1 MLKIDPSRDRPRRS
15 VRPSAVVGYA
25 TWAIV
30 AIAATGSAASVFLW
44 RDGVAPL
51 ARAADPL
58 PPPAPQ
64 VVINP
69 QSEREIARLNDA
81 VRALAAERDRLAN
94 RVDQLE
100 RSVGDITASI
110 TKPKQPPLPVEN
122 LEPPKAPPVT
132 VEEPPAASAA
142 PAAPITPPAEAAPK
156 NTPPERLVLPES
168 PPNPPQREEPPA
180 RVAVREAPPALEP
193 TTTKTRFAIDLGGEK
208 TIDGLRARWATL
220 RGNHGAALN
229 GLRPIMSVK
238 DGSKPGTVELRLVAG
253 PFKNAADAARTCA
266 RLQAT
271 GVPCLPTVY
280 DGQRLS
286 LQ

>member
-1 MLKIDPSRDRPRRS
+1 MLKIDPIKDRQRRIARS
-15 VRPSAVVGYA
+15 SAAVGYA

-44 RDGVAPL
+44 RDGVAPV

-58 PPPAPQ
+58 PPPVPQ
-64 VVINP
+64 LVVNP
-69 QSEREIARLNDA
+69 QSEREITRLNDA

-110 TKPKQPPLPVEN
+110 TKPKQPPAPVEN
-122 LEPPKAPPVT
+122 LEPPKAPPVP
-132 VEEPPAASAA
+132 VEEPPAAATQPARTLPPSAEA
-142 PAAPITPPAEAAPK
+142 PPAPS
-156 NTPPERLVLPES
+156 PDRLVLPES
-168 PPNPPQREEPPA
+168 PPNPPQREEPPSRLA
-180 RVAVREAPPALEP
+180 MRQAPPPE
-193 TTTKTRFAIDLGGEK
+193 TTNTQTRFAIDLGGEK
-208 TIDGLRARWATL
+208 TIDGLRARWASL
-220 RGNHGAALN
+220 KGNHGGALN